1 MPVAFVERDRLQ
13 MEPLSRNHVLTPL
26 LGDAVLVSEICA
38 LGPIRPRGKQRLA
51 NFHNVETTDF
61 AIALETFSSQCTSGM
76 P

>member
-1 MPVAFVERDRLQ
+1 MPVACVERDRLQ

-26 LGDAVLVSEICA
+26 LGYEVLVSEIWA
-38 LGPIRPRGKQRLA
+38 LGPIRPRGKQGLA

-61 AIALETFSSQCTSGM
+61 GIALETFSSQCTSGM

>member
-1 MPVAFVERDRLQ
+1 MPVACVERDRLQ

-26 LGDAVLVSEICA
+26 LGDEVLVSEICA

-51 NFHNVETTDF
+51 NVETTDF
-61 AIALETFSSQCTSGM
+61 GIALETFSSQCTSGM

>member
-1 MPVAFVERDRLQ
+1 MPVACVERDRLQ

-26 LGDAVLVSEICA
+26 LGDEVLVSEICA
-38 LGPIRPRGKQRLA
+38 LGPIRPSLP

-61 AIALETFSSQCTSGM
+61 GIALETFSSQCTSGM